1 MTSRRPLRRRQGFT
15 LIELL
20 VVISIIGVLVGLLL
34 PAVNAAREA
43 ARRAQ
48 CQNNI
53 RNVGLGLIQ
62 FSVAKNYFPN
72 AGIIDESKQ
81 LVSNTYNASTAV
93 NAPTTAGLVNVL
105 GSSWVVEILPYIEQQ
120 DLYNAWNKNLS
131 YLAPNPPSAPASQ
144 LSNQTISQT
153 SIAIL
158 RCPDDNSFQANAGNL
173 SYVVNSGFSL
183 FIDDGSSWS
192 VNGQT
197 FAYAPQKLD
206 WVGGGTYVGAKGIT
220 SKLGVMFV
228 GSMQGNTP
236 YDYRTSPAA
245 IFDGSNSTLMLSE
258 NNLAGH
264 STGTPATG
272 NIPTNWACPL
282 AQICTFIGSH
292 HICDTGKG
300 DCTKSNLAITIDPTT
315 QVQSNGQDWVFAS
328 NSATAA
334 GENINFGTNL
344 TDKGSSPFANSGHP
358 SGVNAVMCDGSVKF
372 ISATINGTV
381 YAQILSPAGG
391 KLPSM
396 YKQLPVQ
403 QDSIG
408 N

>member
-1 MTSRRPLRRRQGFT
+1 MTSRRPLRQRQGFT

-62 FSVAKNYFPN
+62 FSVAKNYLPN
-72 AGIIDESKQ
+72 AGIIDESTQ
-81 LVSNTYNASTAV
+81 LVSKTYNASTAV
-93 NAPTTAGLVNVL
+93 NAPTTANLVNYL

-120 DLYNAWNKNLS
+120 DLYNAWNKNLP
-131 YLAPNPPSAPASQ
+131 YLAQNPTTAPASQ

-158 RCPDDNSFQANAGNL
+158 RCPDDNSFQPNAGNL

-183 FIDDGSSWS
+183 FIDDGSTWT

-197 FAYAPQKLD
+197 FAYKPTRLD
-206 WVGGGTYVGAKGIT
+206 WVGGGTYTGAKGFT

-245 IFDGSNSTLMLSE
+245 IFDGSSSTLMLSE
-258 NNLAGH
+258 NNLAGY

-292 HICDTGKG
+292 HVCDTGAG
-300 DCTKSNLAITIDPTT
+300 DCTKSRLGIT
-315 QVQSNGQDWVFAS
+315 QVSGVQSNGQDWQFA
-328 NSATAA
+328 NNNAIAA
-334 GENINFGTNL
+334 GENVNFGTNL

-372 ISATINGTV
+372 ISATIDGTV